1 MKEAEKHN
9 ITEKDLALEI
19 MAALKDFFVAQIEN
33 EGNKVFIKFLGEKN
47 FVLTVQEE
55 K

>member
-1 MKEAEKHN
+1 MKETTKNN
-9 ITEKDLALEI
+9 ITEKDLAMEI
-19 MAALKDFFVAQIEN
+19 MAALKDVFVAQIEN
-33 EGNKVFIKFLGEKN
+33 EENKVFIKFLGEKN